1 MNLKFMSNWCNH
13 LNDKNKGTH
22 AFYDILKLI
31 NSTLLIITY
40 QLLIKKYKDQ
50 ENDESLLS

>member
-1 MNLKFMSNWCNH
+1 MNLKFISNCCNH

-31 NSTLLIITY
+31 YSTLPIVIY
-40 QLLIKKYKDQ
+40 QLLIKKYKDR